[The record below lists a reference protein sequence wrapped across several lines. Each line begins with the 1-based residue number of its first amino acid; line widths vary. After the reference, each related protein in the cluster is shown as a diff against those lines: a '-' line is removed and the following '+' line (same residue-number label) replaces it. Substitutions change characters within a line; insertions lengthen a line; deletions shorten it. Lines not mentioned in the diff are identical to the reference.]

1 MFIFFAKVKKY
12 FLIIEI
18 IRNIKS
24 YLPAKFHSTLQK
36 LELEDLISYA
46 DEAGD
51 FRFDI
56 KWKAFDVNKEV
67 SIFIDTKNYS
77 TARNMFKN
85 LGQYKAYLEVIDD
98 FEQLYIIQ
106 QGGRGVTRED
116 VVRRLQSAIKKEI
129 NDVFEIIWKNEN
141 IRKTLFNVSLI

>member
-1 MFIFFAKVKKY
+1 MIDSC
-12 FLIIEI
+12 
-18 IRNIKS
+18 N
-24 YLPAKFHSTLQK
+24 
-36 LELEDLISYA
+36 
-46 DEAGD
+46 
-51 FRFDI
+51 
-56 KWKAFDVNKEV
+56 FDVNKEV

-77 TARNMFKN
+77 TARNMFQN

-116 VVRRLQSAIKKEI
+116 VVRRLQSAVKKDI

-141 IRKTLFNVSLI
+141 LRTLLFNDSKREKALKDFTNSIDNKSYKLFDSILITK

>member
-1 MFIFFAKVKKY
+1 MNVK
-12 FLIIEI
+12 
-18 IRNIKS
+18 NS
-24 YLPAKFHSTLQK
+24 
-36 LELEDLISYA
+36 
-46 DEAGD
+46 
-51 FRFDI
+51 
-56 KWKAFDVNKEV
+56 
-67 SIFIDTKNYS
+67 
-77 TARNMFKN
+77 FKN